1 MAGRQRTSP
10 LSRTKNLRVTVEAC
24 RQRLQVGRP
33 LILIDARKSD
43 DWNASLSQCRG
54 AIRVDPDALPFVAP
68 PCPKRN
74 YIVVYC
80 G

>member
-1 MAGRQRTSP
+1 MSGRQRTSRSP
-10 LSRTKNLRVTVEAC
+10 RTEALRVGVEAC
-24 RQRLQVGRP
+24 RQRMQVGRP
-33 LILIDARKSD
+33 LVLIDARKND
-43 DWNASLSQCRG
+43 QWLASPSRCRG
-54 AIRVDPDALPFVAP
+54 AIRIDPGAMPFAAP

>member
-1 MAGRQRTSP
+1 MAGRQRTSRAARA
-10 LSRTKNLRVTVEAC
+10 SALRVTVDAC

-33 LILIDARKSD
+33 LVLIDARTNDQWATSPSKG
-43 DWNASLSQCRG
+43 RG
-54 AIRVDPDALPFVAP
+54 ATRIDPDALPFVAP